1 MAGRA
6 WSKPVNGGR
15 CRARLEISRF
25 YLPSVGVH
33 ETASHA
39 PASCGS
45 GPGPDICFMFFFI
58 ILSSFR
64 LKMKK
69 NERFIRRP
77 HRSRARVGPEIK
89 FIDLCRPTTHVADS
103 MLDPN
108 RVWLVCMPV
117 QPILTSSFYYI
128 VYFPLSLFFVWWFDF
143 FSAIHYARLMFFVV
157 EVSPLSLLLRLINC
171 DGSTRYSPYLGAQ
184 GWCRVWIWGL
194 FTIAPYRCAWYSILQ
209 NQALDVASYNSFM
222 IPHLMQTTI
231 SQNQMCHLLDISLLI
246 RIRPTKS

>member
-128 VYFPLSLFFVWWFDF
+128 IYFHFHY
-143 FSAIHYARLMFFVV
+143 FSF
-157 EVSPLSLLLRLINC
+157 
-171 DGSTRYSPYLGAQ
+171 DGSIFFLRSIML
-184 GWCRVWIWGL
+184 GWCFFRG
-194 FTIAPYRCAWYSILQ
+194 S
-209 NQALDVASYNSFM
+209 
-222 IPHLMQTTI
+222 
-231 SQNQMCHLLDISLLI
+231 
-246 RIRPTKS
+246 